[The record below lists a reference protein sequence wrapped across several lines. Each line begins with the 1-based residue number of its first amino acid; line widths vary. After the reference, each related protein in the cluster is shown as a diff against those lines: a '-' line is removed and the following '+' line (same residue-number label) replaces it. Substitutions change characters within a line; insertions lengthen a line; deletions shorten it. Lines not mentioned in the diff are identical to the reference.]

1 MTPRWHSL
9 ATSAAWGGA
18 RSVLRSTA
26 MPSRP
31 LEVEASVEGMAARI
45 VEAERAG
52 AEDPH
57 QDRAGCRGA
66 LEDEAHHDRPHEEP
80 EGGSVPSSTLRPRW
94 SMTAAT
100 ARARSRSG
108 RRAGIERAAHLEGVR
123 GALDYRG
130 FQR

>member
-26 MPSRP
+26 MPARP
-31 LEVEASVEGMAARI
+31 LEVETSVEGMAARI

-66 LEDEAHHDRPHEEP
+66 LEMKPIMTVHMKNRRGDR
-80 EGGSVPSSTLRPRW
+80 SR
-94 SMTAAT
+94 
-100 ARARSRSG
+100 RARGSGSASR
-108 RRAGIERAAHLEGVR
+108 AR
-123 GALDYRG
+123 GAV
-130 FQR
+130 

>member
-80 EGGSVPSSTLRPRW
+80 EGGSVPASAPERERESGTRCRL
-94 SMTAAT
+94 
-100 ARARSRSG
+100 ARSARG
-108 RRAGIERAAHLEGVR
+108 GPWPRRRREL
-123 GALDYRG
+123 
-130 FQR
+130 